1 MGRPRLLHRNQ
12 RWLHRTGGTYL
23 WALVLLL
30 WVLSTPAAL
39 AASPIVLDGQF
50 LDWIGQPNVSDAIGD
65 CAKPELDLTKV
76 LFATNPN
83 DSTAYFMTE
92 RLLGINQPLGLRLYI
107 DTNNNGSYSEPT
119 DRIVKIR
126 YAPDLFSS
134 QVDVDIHTGTD
145 AFLKTIAN
153 DVDWGEGLVL
163 GARHVEWGVS
173 FADMGITAGQPIRMY
188 LESRPGSTSGGNR
201 CDITAEVQWSPANAL
216 GLPLL
221 ALVLCAGAIA
231 MSRRKRG
238 IRHG

>member
-1 MGRPRLLHRNQ
+1 MGRHLLRLSWIALHRVVACL
-12 RWLHRTGGTYL
+12 WLL
-23 WALVLLL
+23 ALVL
-30 WVLSTPAAL
+30 WAPGAPVVR

-65 CAKPELDLTKV
+65 CAKPELNLTKV

-83 DSTAYFMTE
+83 DSTAYFMAE
-92 RLLGINQPLGLRLYI
+92 RLIGANQPLGLRLYI

-134 QVDVDIHTGTD
+134 QVDVDIYTGTD
-145 AFLKTIAN
+145 AFLKTIAS

-188 LESRPGSTSGGNR
+188 LESRPGSTAGGNR

-221 ALVLCAGAIA
+221 ALVLCAGAIW
-231 MSRRKRG
+231 MFRQRRRMALQEG
-238 IRHG
+238 